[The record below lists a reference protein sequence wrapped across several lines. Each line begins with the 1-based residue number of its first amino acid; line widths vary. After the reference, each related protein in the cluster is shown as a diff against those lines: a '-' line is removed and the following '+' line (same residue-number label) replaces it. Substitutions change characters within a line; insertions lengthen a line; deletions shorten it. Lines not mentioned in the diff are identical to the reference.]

1 MAALA
6 AADIEARPL
15 WKPMH
20 LQPVFAEVSAT
31 VTGAAE
37 HLFRHGVTLPSGSG
51 MTDVQLRRVLDA
63 VDGWLDADV

>member
-1 MAALA
+1 
-6 AADIEARPL
+6 
-15 WKPMH
+15 MH

-51 MTDVQLRRVLDA
+51 MTDVQLRRVLNA
-63 VDGWLDADV
+63 VDAWLDDDV